1 MPYPSDLTD
10 AEFARLEPLLPPHPA
25 KGRPWVWS
33 LRDYVNAIFY
43 VLRSGCAW
51 RMLPHEY
58 PPWQS
63 VYSRF
68 RLWKRKGVWKKVLEA
83 LVAHAREC
91 DGRDPETS
99 ALIIDSQSAKT
110 TEKGGYA
117 GTTRG
122 RRSLV
127 ASVTSLSMLKATSSR
142 WKSQGPTS
150 RTGTPRSP
158 C

>member
-1 MPYPSDLTD
+1 MGYPSDLSD
-10 AEFARLEPLLPPHPA
+10 AEFARLEPLLPTHPA
-25 KGRPWVWS
+25 KGRPWEWS
-33 LRDYVNAIFY
+33 LRDYVNAICY

-51 RMLPHEY
+51 RMLPHDY

-68 RLWKRKGVWKKVLEA
+68 RQWKRRGVWEKVLEA
-83 LVAHAREC
+83 LVGKAREC
-91 DGRDPETS
+91 QGREREPS

-122 RRSLV
+122 KRSLV
-127 ASVTSLSMLKATSSR
+127 ANATSLSTLKETS
-142 WKSQGPTS
+142 WM
-150 RTGTPRSP
+150 
-158 C
+158 